1 MNSFSGSYRH
11 MSDMRRITAEPDT
24 AGTELYT
31 EEELAGIELET
42 REVELSDERREL
54 VRTVMAASLH
64 HEGKSGDVTI
74 LITTP
79 EEIRRLNSVYRHVDS
94 VTDVL
99 TFPAWEGDQTM
110 PSPDG
115 YLGDVAICLARA
127 LEQAEEY
134 GHSPERALGFLT
146 AHGALHLLGYDHM
159 TKEDEERM
167 LSTQEEILRSMGLT
181 RTDAPERDDVKRGRT
196 HE

>member
-1 MNSFSGSYRH
+1 MC
-11 MSDMRRITAEPDT
+11 AE
-24 AGTELYT
+24 ENLI
-31 EEELAGIELET
+31 EIELET
-42 REVELSDERREL
+42 PEIELAKERIEL
-54 VRTVMAASLH
+54 IRKVMAAVLR
-64 HEGKSGDVTI
+64 HEGKNGGVTI

-79 EEIRRLNSVYRHVDS
+79 EEIRRLNRVYRHVDS

-99 TFPAWEGDQTM
+99 TFPACEGEDAM

-127 LEQAEEY
+127 LEQAETY
-134 GHSPERALGFLT
+134 GHSAERELGFLT

-159 TKEDEERM
+159 TKKDEENMFSR
-167 LSTQEEILRSMGLT
+167 QEEILGMMGLG
-181 RTDAPERDDVKRGRT
+181 RTDAQNCNGTEQGST